1 VNIDLAVTLPREVET
16 VSFVR
21 NAVAH
26 ALSLLG
32 ADDECIHDL
41 MLAVSEACTN
51 VIQHAETEDEYEV
64 SVHVDEHRCSISVK
78 DTGAGFDTAALAG
91 GMPDPQSVRG
101 RGVPIMRAV
110 MDGFEFTSSPETGT
124 IVRLDR
130 ELSTRKDAP
139 LSRLR
144 SKKHQS

>member
-1 VNIDLAVTLPREVET
+1 VNVDFVVSLPREVET
-16 VSFVR
+16 VSLVR

-26 ALSLLG
+26 TLTLLG
-32 ADDECIHDL
+32 VEDECIHDL

-64 SVHVDEHRCSISVK
+64 SVHVDERRCCISVK
-78 DTGAGFDTAALAG
+78 DTGAGFDAATLAG
-91 GMPDPQSVRG
+91 GMPDAGSLRG
-101 RGVPIMRAV
+101 RGVPIMQAV
-110 MDGFEFTSSPETGT
+110 TDRFEFTSSPETGT

-130 ELSTRKDAP
+130 ELSIGRDSP

-144 SKKHQS
+144 SRNHSI